1 MLLLYFFSGEVIR
14 RGDIMGK
21 KVGKTN
27 RYLVIIVNKFIL
39 EFKGIIF
46 RAIRVLKVFKY
57 SIE

>member
-46 RAIRVLKVFKY
+46 RVI
-57 SIE
+57 

>member
-21 KVGKTN
+21 KVGKMN